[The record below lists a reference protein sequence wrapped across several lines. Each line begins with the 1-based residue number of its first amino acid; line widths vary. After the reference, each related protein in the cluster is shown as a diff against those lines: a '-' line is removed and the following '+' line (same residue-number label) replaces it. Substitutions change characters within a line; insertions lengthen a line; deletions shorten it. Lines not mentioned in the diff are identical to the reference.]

1 MRNRSI
7 SGSRSP
13 IRQPAAGNEG
23 PYTLLFDVWLLARVT
38 LGVLDAAI
46 ADSGI
51 NADEFALYSLIRVEG
66 PLTPTELAR
75 WTAIPLTTLSSQV
88 RRLERRGHI
97 QRVPHGSDRRS
108 YRIDLTDAGR
118 SAHALASERCL
129 PVLRQ
134 VEKALSRPPGKQR
147 SALKEL
153 EHLLRE
159 AGALPAPVSRARPT
173 PPATSLYGG

>member
-1 MRNRSI
+1 MAAVQR
-7 SGSRSP
+7 
-13 IRQPAAGNEG
+13 AAGNEG

-75 WTAIPLTTLSSQV
+75 WTAIALTTLSSQV

-97 QRVPHGSDRRS
+97 ERVPHGSDRRS
-108 YRIDLTDAGR
+108 YRIDLTEAGR
-118 SAHALASERCL
+118 SAHVLASERFL
-129 PVLRQ
+129 PVLQ
-134 VEKALSRPPGKQR
+134 HVEEALTRPPGQQR
-147 SALKEL
+147 AALKEL
-153 EHLLRE
+153 ERLLRQV
-159 AGALPAPVSRARPT
+159 GSLPTPLSRATPT
-173 PPATSLYGG
+173 PPATSLFGARQRS